1 MGSMGMMRDILNEAD
16 GVKPIAVAG
25 GKKVYSFA
33 DANILNQADIL
44 EERAAGRQ
52 IDLGEREVRPD
63 GLYSRSHVK
72 RAAIDPNVFFENRYR
87 KSGNAKSGTEYEVV
101 TDYRAI
107 KEQASGQVY
116 TNNVAVYVIGKSGD
130 GASVKEVKTIS
141 AEEFINGFKRKL
153 DYSSMLKVQKAIASL
168 GSNVQAD
175 SMEL

>member
-1 MGSMGMMRDILNEAD
+1 MSGMSMMRDILNEAD
-16 GVKPIAVAG
+16 GVKPIAVIG

-72 RAAIDPNVFFENRYR
+72 RAAMDPNVLFENRYR
-87 KSGNAKSGTEYEVV
+87 KSGNAKSGTEYEIV

-107 KEQASGQVY
+107 KEQATGQVY
-116 TNNVAVYVIGKSGD
+116 TNNVVVYVVSKSGD
-130 GASVKEVKTIS
+130 VASVKEIKTIS

-153 DYSSMLKVQKAIASL
+153 DYSSMIKVQGAISSL
-168 GSNVQAD
+168 DGGIQAD
-175 SMEL
+175 SMDI